1 MRIHALGLI
10 AVWLVATSLAY
21 PQARSLVVSSTA
33 PVQLSTTA
41 GEQVVLGSVSLGRPR
56 TFSMFNFQAAGTI
69 IPDPDLTG
77 AAFQVQFLIC
87 DQPDCTGEIKSDVRI
102 MQDSDSAT
110 PLRMIATRSFG
121 VSTHSVRPVVLSDLQ
136 PHNSSGSLYLAVA
149 LKLLHSSDAELFIG
163 RLSLLRVDVM
173 P

>member
-1 MRIHALGLI
+1 MRSLALGVV

-21 PQARSLVVSSTA
+21 PQARSLVTSSTP
-33 PVQLSTTA
+33 PVQLSATA

-56 TFSMFNFQAAGTI
+56 TFSMFNVQAAGTI
-69 IPDPDLTG
+69 TPDPDLNG

-87 DQPDCTGEIKSDVRI
+87 DQPDCTGEIKSDARI
-102 MQDSDSAT
+102 LQDSDSAT
-110 PLRMIATRSFG
+110 PSQLIATRSFG
-121 VSTHSVRPVVLSDLQ
+121 VSTHSVRPVMLSDLQ
-136 PHNSSGSLYLAVA
+136 PRNPSGTLYLAVA
-149 LKLLHSSDAELFIG
+149 LKLLHRSNPKPFIG

>member
-56 TFSMFNFQAAGTI
+56 TFSLFNIQAAGTI
-69 IPDPDLTG
+69 SPDPDLNG
-77 AAFQVQFLIC
+77 AAFQLQFLVC
-87 DQPDCTGEIKSDVRI
+87 DQPDCTGDIKYDTRI
-102 MQDSDSAT
+102 LQD
-110 PLRMIATRSFG
+110 
-121 VSTHSVRPVVLSDLQ
+121 
-136 PHNSSGSLYLAVA
+136 
-149 LKLLHSSDAELFIG
+149 
-163 RLSLLRVDVM
+163 
-173 P
+173 